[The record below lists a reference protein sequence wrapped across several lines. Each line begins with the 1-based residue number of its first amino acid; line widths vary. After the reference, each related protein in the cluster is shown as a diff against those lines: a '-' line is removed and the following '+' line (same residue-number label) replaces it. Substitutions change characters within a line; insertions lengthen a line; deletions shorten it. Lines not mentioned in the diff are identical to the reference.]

1 MTKFCQTM
9 KIGKKMN
16 HRKLRKFSK
25 PLMVIGL
32 LGLILGSII
41 TYLVEVN
48 YIAAKGFQV
57 RDLEK
62 EITLL
67 EEENEKLQVQVVQLK
82 SMTDL
87 SEKVQELGM
96 VPVDKITYFETTG
109 QVVARR

>member
-1 MTKFCQTM
+1 
-9 KIGKKMN
+9 
-16 HRKLRKFSK
+16 
-25 PLMVIGL
+25 LMVIGL